1 MHDTELLPIIEYNG
15 EKIKDISRRFV
26 IKWIQSRHS
35 KPYWFEHRMEGWKSI
50 ENVAYDFYGSC
61 NYIWAIMV
69 ANNIIHPIHD
79 WLKKEEEVI
88 RLAEQKYGAEFLNY
102 PHHYEYN
109 DMKYTTRLKT
119 LVDARKTKA
128 KYGYAIPQDVYDA
141 VLEQHVNSVNEIYA
155 GDIKV
160 VTNIQYEIEQ
170 NEKKRIIKVIYPSI
184 ISDIESEM
192 EKIF

>member
-61 NYIWAIMV
+61 DYIWAIMI
-69 ANNIIHPIHD
+69 ANNIIHPIND
-79 WLKKEEEVI
+79 WMKKEEEVI
-88 RLAEQKYGAEFLNY
+88 RLAEQKYGAEFLNS

-170 NEKKRIIKVIYPSI
+170 NEKKRTVKIIYPSI